1 MPGSKHPDRASIE
14 IVLFHRLYEENGV
27 VGEESMQK
35 PLSKQR
41 KCRSKYFY
49 MVLKDSSGFC
59 LWFLNIDVWFLKWFN
74 LDVNFYRK
82 WYRQVNNIQ
91 QFSYSLI
98 ILWFV
103 KFLWVIKFQY
113 FFLLRCE
120 TIFKI
125 QQGVNITS
133 NECKQKKENIYGF

>member
-1 MPGSKHPDRASIE
+1 
-14 IVLFHRLYEENGV
+14 
-27 VGEESMQK
+27 MQK
-35 PLSKQR
+35 QVFLYGVK
-41 KCRSKYFY
+41 
-49 MVLKDSSGFC
+49 GFFG
-59 LWFLNIDVWFLKWFN
+59 FLFVVIEYRCVILKWFN

-113 FFLLRCE
+113 SFWLRSE